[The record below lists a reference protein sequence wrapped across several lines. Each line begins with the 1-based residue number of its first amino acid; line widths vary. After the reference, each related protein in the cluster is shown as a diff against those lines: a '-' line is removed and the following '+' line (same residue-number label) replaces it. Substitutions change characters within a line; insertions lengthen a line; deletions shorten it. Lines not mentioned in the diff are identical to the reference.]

1 MKRSKILHLL
11 FMLAILVGSVVLTKI
26 RSNDLL
32 TSELVVNFKGKGARF
47 LDVEIVNKLL
57 IQSDD
62 SLFFQQKY
70 MVALNKVEQQ
80 FLDHPV
86 VKSAE
91 LFTVPEGKLHI
102 EVEERLP
109 IVRIQANNS
118 FYLDEVGKVM
128 PLSDR
133 FTAKVPL
140 FYGEL
145 KEENMQALVL
155 LISKLSS
162 DAFLAAEVI
171 DFQWQNSAFV
181 LGLRSY
187 PFEVVWGE
195 DIAFE
200 HKVEKLKRFCAF
212 TLENKDKK
220 FNRINLTYDKQVVAR
235 HN

>member
-11 FMLAILVGSVVLTKI
+11 FMLAMLVGSVVLTKI
-26 RSNDLL
+26 RSNNIL

-57 IQSDD
+57 IQSKD
-62 SLFFQQKY
+62 SLFFQQKD

-102 EVEERLP
+102 EIEERLP
-109 IVRIQANNS
+109 IVRIQADNS

-145 KEENMQALVL
+145 KEENMQALVQ

>member
-32 TSELVVNFKGKGARF
+32 TSELVVNFKGKGAQF

>member
-1 MKRSKILHLL
+1 MKRSKVLHLL
-11 FMLAILVGSVVLTKI
+11 FMLVILVGSIVLTQI
-26 RSNDLL
+26 RSNDVL
-32 TSELVVNFKGKGARF
+32 TSELEVDFKGKGARF

-57 IQSDD
+57 IQSND
-62 SLFFQQKY
+62 SLFFQQKD

-102 EVEERLP
+102 EIEERLP
-109 IVRIQANNS
+109 IVRIQADNS

-145 KEENMQALVL
+145 KEENMQALVQ

-187 PFEVVWGE
+187 PFDVVWGE
-195 DIAFE
+195 DNAFE

>member
-1 MKRSKILHLL
+1 MKRSKTLHLM
-11 FMLAILVGSVVLTKI
+11 FMLGILLACIVLTQI
-26 RSNDLL
+26 RSKSHSV
-32 TSELVVNFKGKGARF
+32 SEVEVYFKEKGAQF

-57 IQSDD
+57 IQSND
-62 SLFFQQKY
+62 SLFFQQKD

-102 EVEERLP
+102 EIEERLP
-109 IVRIQANNS
+109 IVRIQADNS

-145 KEENMQALVL
+145 KEENMQALVQ

>member
-1 MKRSKILHLL
+1 MKRSKVLHLL
-11 FMLAILVGSVVLTKI
+11 FMLVILVGSIVLTQI
-26 RSNDLL
+26 RSNDIL
-32 TSELVVNFKGKGARF
+32 TSELEVDFKGKGARF

-57 IQSDD
+57 IQSND
-62 SLFFQQKY
+62 SLFFQQKD

-102 EVEERLP
+102 EIEERLP
-109 IVRIQANNS
+109 IVRIQADNS

-145 KEENMQALVL
+145 KEENMQALVQ

-195 DIAFE
+195 DNAFE

>member
-1 MKRSKILHLL
+1 MKRSKVLHLF
-11 FMLAILVGSVVLTKI
+11 FMLVILVGSIVLTQI
-26 RSNDLL
+26 RSKDIL
-32 TSELVVNFKGKGARF
+32 TSELEVNFKEKGARF

-57 IQSDD
+57 IQSND
-62 SLFFQQKY
+62 SLFFQQKD
-70 MVALNKVEQQ
+70 MVALNKVEQH

-86 VKSAE
+86 VKSVE
-91 LFTVPEGKLHI
+91 LYTVPEGKLYI
-102 EVEERLP
+102 EIEERLP
-109 IVRIQANNS
+109 IVRIQADNS
-118 FYLDEVGKVM
+118 FYLDEVGKVI

-145 KEENMQALVL
+145 KEENMQALVQ

-195 DIAFE
+195 DNAFE

>member
-1 MKRSKILHLL
+1 MDRSKIYFLSLMLVLL
-11 FMLAILVGSVVLTKI
+11 TTCIVLTQL
-26 RSNDLL
+26 RSKTHEIKEVEVSFN
-32 TSELVVNFKGKGARF
+32 EKGARF
-47 LDVEIVNKLL
+47 LNEEIVNKLL
-57 IQSDD
+57 IQSHD
-62 SLFFQQKY
+62 SLFFQQKD
-70 MVALNKVEQQ
+70 MVALNKVEQH

-91 LFTVPEGKLHI
+91 LYTVPEGKLYI
-102 EVEERLP
+102 EIEERLP
-109 IVRIQANNS
+109 IVRIQADNS

-145 KEENMQALVL
+145 KEENMQALVQ

-195 DIAFE
+195 DNAFE

>member
-70 MVALNKVEQQ
+70 MVALDKVEQQ

-102 EVEERLP
+102 EIEERLP

>member
-11 FMLAILVGSVVLTKI
+11 FMLAMLVGSVVLTKI
-26 RSNDLL
+26 RSNNIL

-57 IQSDD
+57 IQSND
-62 SLFFQQKY
+62 SLFFQQKD

-102 EVEERLP
+102 EIEERLP
-109 IVRIQANNS
+109 IVRIQADNS
-118 FYLDEVGKVM
+118 FYLDEVGKVI

-145 KEENMQALVL
+145 KEENMQALVQ

>member
-26 RSNDLL
+26 RSNDIL

>member
-1 MKRSKILHLL
+1 
-11 FMLAILVGSVVLTKI
+11 MLAILVGSVVLTKI

-102 EVEERLP
+102 EIEERLP

>member
-11 FMLAILVGSVVLTKI
+11 FMLAMLVGSVVLTKI
-26 RSNDLL
+26 RSNNIL

-57 IQSDD
+57 IQSND
-62 SLFFQQKY
+62 SLFFQQKD

-102 EVEERLP
+102 EIEERLP
-109 IVRIQANNS
+109 IVRIQADNS

-145 KEENMQALVL
+145 KEENMQALVQ

-181 LGLRSY
+181 LGIRSY

-195 DIAFE
+195 DNAFE

>member
-1 MKRSKILHLL
+1 MKRSKVLHLF
-11 FMLAILVGSVVLTKI
+11 FMLVILVGSIVLTQI
-26 RSNDLL
+26 RSNDIL
-32 TSELVVNFKGKGARF
+32 TSELEVYFKGKGARF

-57 IQSDD
+57 IQSND
-62 SLFFQQKY
+62 SLFFQQKD
-70 MVALNKVEQQ
+70 MVALNKVEQH

-91 LFTVPEGKLHI
+91 LYTVPEGRLYI
-102 EVEERLP
+102 EIEERLP
-109 IVRIQANNS
+109 IVRIQADNS
-118 FYLDEVGKVM
+118 FYLDEVGKVI

-145 KEENMQALVL
+145 KEENMQALVQ

-171 DFQWQNSAFV
+171 DFQWQNSEFV

-195 DIAFE
+195 DKAFE

>member
-1 MKRSKILHLL
+1 MKRSKVLHLL
-11 FMLAILVGSVVLTKI
+11 FMLVILVGSIVLTQI
-26 RSNDLL
+26 RSNDVL
-32 TSELVVNFKGKGARF
+32 TSELEVDFKGKGARF

-57 IQSDD
+57 IQSND
-62 SLFFQQKY
+62 SLFFQQKD

-102 EVEERLP
+102 EIEERLP
-109 IVRIQANNS
+109 IVRIQADNS

-145 KEENMQALVL
+145 KEENMQALVQ

-187 PFEVVWGE
+187 PFDVVWGE
-195 DIAFE
+195 DNA
-200 HKVEKLKRFCAF
+200 
-212 TLENKDKK
+212 
-220 FNRINLTYDKQVVAR
+220 
-235 HN
+235 

>member
-11 FMLAILVGSVVLTKI
+11 FMLAMLVVSVVLTKI
-26 RSNDLL
+26 RSNNIL

-57 IQSDD
+57 IQSND
-62 SLFFQQKY
+62 SLFFQQKD

-102 EVEERLP
+102 EIEERLP
-109 IVRIQANNS
+109 IVRIQADNS

-145 KEENMQALVL
+145 KEENMQALVQ

>member
-11 FMLAILVGSVVLTKI
+11 FMLAMLVGSVVLTKI
-26 RSNDLL
+26 RSNNIL

-57 IQSDD
+57 IQSND
-62 SLFFQQKY
+62 SLFFQQKD

-102 EVEERLP
+102 EIEERLP
-109 IVRIQANNS
+109 IVRIQADNS

-145 KEENMQALVL
+145 KEENMQALVQ

-195 DIAFE
+195 DNAFE

>member
-1 MKRSKILHLL
+1 MKWSKILHLL
-11 FMLAILVGSVVLTKI
+11 FMLAMLVGSVVLTKI
-26 RSNDLL
+26 RSNNIL

-57 IQSDD
+57 IQSND
-62 SLFFQQKY
+62 SLFFQQKD

-102 EVEERLP
+102 EIEERLP
-109 IVRIQANNS
+109 IVRIQADNS

-145 KEENMQALVL
+145 KEENMQALVQ

>member
-11 FMLAILVGSVVLTKI
+11 FMLAMLVGSVVLTKI
-26 RSNDLL
+26 RFNNIL

-57 IQSDD
+57 IQSND
-62 SLFFQQKY
+62 SLFFQQKD

-102 EVEERLP
+102 EIEERLP
-109 IVRIQANNS
+109 IVRIQADNS

-145 KEENMQALVL
+145 KEENMQALVQ

-171 DFQWQNSAFV
+171 DFQWQNNAFV

>member
-11 FMLAILVGSVVLTKI
+11 FMLAMLVGSVVLTKI
-26 RSNDLL
+26 RSNNIL

-57 IQSDD
+57 IQSND
-62 SLFFQQKY
+62 SLFFQQKD

-102 EVEERLP
+102 EIEERLP
-109 IVRIQANNS
+109 IVRIQADNN

-145 KEENMQALVL
+145 KEENMQALVQ

>member
-11 FMLAILVGSVVLTKI
+11 FMLAMLVGSVVLTKI
-26 RSNDLL
+26 RSNNIL

-57 IQSDD
+57 IQSND
-62 SLFFQQKY
+62 SLFFQQKD

-102 EVEERLP
+102 EIEERLP
-109 IVRIQANNS
+109 IVRIQADNS
-118 FYLDEVGKVM
+118 FYLDEVGKVI

-145 KEENMQALVL
+145 KEENMQALVQ

-195 DIAFE
+195 DNAFE

>member
-1 MKRSKILHLL
+1 
-11 FMLAILVGSVVLTKI
+11 MLAMLVGSVVLTKI
-26 RSNDLL
+26 RSNNIL

-57 IQSDD
+57 IQSND
-62 SLFFQQKY
+62 SLFFQQKD

-102 EVEERLP
+102 EIEERLP
-109 IVRIQANNS
+109 IVRIQADNS
-118 FYLDEVGKVM
+118 FYLDEVGKVI

-145 KEENMQALVL
+145 KEENMQALVQ

-195 DIAFE
+195 DNAFE

>member
-11 FMLAILVGSVVLTKI
+11 FMLAMLVGSVVLTKI
-26 RSNDLL
+26 RSNNIL
-32 TSELVVNFKGKGARF
+32 TSELMVNFKGKGARF

-57 IQSDD
+57 IQSND
-62 SLFFQQKY
+62 SLFFQQKD
-70 MVALNKVEQQ
+70 MVALNNVEQQ

-102 EVEERLP
+102 EIEERLP
-109 IVRIQANNS
+109 IVRIQADNS

-145 KEENMQALVL
+145 KEENMQALVQ

>member
-1 MKRSKILHLL
+1 MKRFKVLHLL
-11 FMLAILVGSVVLTKI
+11 FMLVILVGSIVLTQI
-26 RSNDLL
+26 RSNDIL
-32 TSELVVNFKGKGARF
+32 TSELEVYFNGKGARF

-57 IQSDD
+57 IQSND
-62 SLFFQQKY
+62 SLFFQQKD
-70 MVALNKVEQQ
+70 MVALNKVEQH

-91 LFTVPEGKLHI
+91 LYTVPEGKLYI
-102 EVEERLP
+102 EIEERLP
-109 IVRIQANNS
+109 IVRIQADNS

-145 KEENMQALVL
+145 KEENMQALVQ

-195 DIAFE
+195 DNAFE

-220 FNRINLTYDKQVVAR
+220 FNRINLTYNKQVVAR

>member
-1 MKRSKILHLL
+1 MKRSKVLHLL
-11 FMLAILVGSVVLTKI
+11 FMLVILVGSIALTQI
-26 RSNDLL
+26 RSNDIL
-32 TSELVVNFKGKGARF
+32 TSELEVDFKGKGARF

-57 IQSDD
+57 IQSND
-62 SLFFQQKY
+62 SLFFQQKD

-102 EVEERLP
+102 EIEERLP
-109 IVRIQANNS
+109 IVRIQADNS
-118 FYLDEVGKVM
+118 FYLDEVGKVI

-145 KEENMQALVL
+145 KEENMQALVQ

-195 DIAFE
+195 DNAFE

>member
-11 FMLAILVGSVVLTKI
+11 FMLAMLVGSVVLTKI
-26 RSNDLL
+26 RSNNIL

-57 IQSDD
+57 IQSND
-62 SLFFQQKY
+62 SLFFQQKD
-70 MVALNKVEQQ
+70 MVALNKVEKQ

-102 EVEERLP
+102 EIEERLP
-109 IVRIQANNS
+109 IVRIQADNS

-145 KEENMQALVL
+145 KEENMQALVQ

>member
-1 MKRSKILHLL
+1 MKRSKVLHLF
-11 FMLAILVGSVVLTKI
+11 FMLVILVGSIVLTQI
-26 RSNDLL
+26 RSNDIL
-32 TSELVVNFKGKGARF
+32 TSELEVYFKEKGARF

-57 IQSDD
+57 IQSND
-62 SLFFQQKY
+62 SLFFQQKD
-70 MVALNKVEQQ
+70 MVALNKVEQH

-91 LFTVPEGKLHI
+91 LYTVPEGRLYI
-102 EVEERLP
+102 EIEERLP
-109 IVRIQANNS
+109 IVRIQADNS
-118 FYLDEVGKVM
+118 FYLDEVGKVI

-145 KEENMQALVL
+145 KEENMQALVQ

-171 DFQWQNSAFV
+171 DFQWQNSEFV

-195 DIAFE
+195 DKAFE

>member
-11 FMLAILVGSVVLTKI
+11 FMLAMLVGSVVLTKI
-26 RSNDLL
+26 RSNNIL

-57 IQSDD
+57 IQSND
-62 SLFFQQKY
+62 SLFFQQKD
-70 MVALNKVEQQ
+70 MVALNNVEQQ

-102 EVEERLP
+102 EIEERLP
-109 IVRIQANNS
+109 IVRIQADNS

-145 KEENMQALVL
+145 KEENMQALVQ

>member
-1 MKRSKILHLL
+1 MKRSKVLHLL
-11 FMLAILVGSVVLTKI
+11 FMLVILVGSIALTQI
-26 RSNDLL
+26 RSNDIL
-32 TSELVVNFKGKGARF
+32 TSELEVDFKGKGARF

-57 IQSDD
+57 IQSND
-62 SLFFQQKY
+62 SLFSQQKD

-102 EVEERLP
+102 EIEERLP
-109 IVRIQANNS
+109 IVRIQADNS

-145 KEENMQALVL
+145 KEENMQALVQ

-195 DIAFE
+195 DNAFE

>member
-1 MKRSKILHLL
+1 MKRSKVLHLL
-11 FMLAILVGSVVLTKI
+11 FMLVILVGSIALTQI
-26 RSNDLL
+26 RSNDIL
-32 TSELVVNFKGKGARF
+32 TSELEVDFKGKGARF

-57 IQSDD
+57 IQSND
-62 SLFFQQKY
+62 SLFFQQKD

-102 EVEERLP
+102 EIEERLP
-109 IVRIQANNS
+109 IVRIQADNS

-145 KEENMQALVL
+145 KEENMQALVQ

-195 DIAFE
+195 DNAFE

>member
-1 MKRSKILHLL
+1 MKRSKTLHLM
-11 FMLAILVGSVVLTKI
+11 FMLGILLACIVLTQI
-26 RSNDLL
+26 RSK
-32 TSELVVNFKGKGARF
+32 SHSVSIVEVYFKEKGAQF

-57 IQSDD
+57 IQSND
-62 SLFFQQKY
+62 SLFFQQKD

-80 FLDHPV
+80 LLDHPV
-86 VKSAE
+86 IKNAE
-91 LFTVPEGKLHI
+91 LYTVPDGKLHI
-102 EVEERLP
+102 EIEERLP
-109 IVRIQANNS
+109 IVRIQADSS
-118 FYLDEVGKVM
+118 FYLDETGKEM

-140 FYGEL
+140 FYGAL
-145 KEENMQALVL
+145 KEENMQALVQ

-171 DFQWQNSAFV
+171 DFQWKNSAFV

-187 PFEVVWGE
+187 PFEVIWGE
-195 DIAFE
+195 DKAFE
-200 HKVEKLKRFCAF
+200 QKAEKLKRFCAF
-212 TLENKDKK
+212 TLENKEKE

>member
-11 FMLAILVGSVVLTKI
+11 FMLAMLVGSVVLTKI
-26 RSNDLL
+26 RSNNIL

-57 IQSDD
+57 IQSND
-62 SLFFQQKY
+62 SLFFQQKD

-102 EVEERLP
+102 EIEERLP
-109 IVRIQANNS
+109 IVRIQADNS
-118 FYLDEVGKVM
+118 FYLDEVGKVI

-145 KEENMQALVL
+145 KEENMQALVQ

-162 DAFLAAEVI
+162 DAFFSSRGDRLSMAK
-171 DFQWQNSAFV
+171 QC
-181 LGLRSY
+181 
-187 PFEVVWGE
+187 
-195 DIAFE
+195 
-200 HKVEKLKRFCAF
+200 FCVR
-212 TLENKDKK
+212 TSL
-220 FNRINLTYDKQVVAR
+220 LSL
-235 HN
+235 

>member
-102 EVEERLP
+102 EIEERLP